1 MKRFYF
7 FIYLSALC
15 TSLYAQPASFED
27 LQLPEDSYWN
37 GSDGSGSFVCGNIT
51 FYNDYNAAWASWNG
65 FSYSNKTDV
74 TTPGYANQYSAI
86 TGSGH
91 NSENYA
97 VGFISGTTK
106 AELTTASTLSGF
118 YLTNSTYTYLS
129 MLNGD
134 AYSKKFGGEKGI
146 DPDYLKLTISGI
158 SETGETTGTVDFY
171 LADFRFDN
179 SFMDYIVN
187 EWTWVDLSTLGEVK
201 ELRFSLESSDVG
213 SWGMN
218 TPAYFCLD
226 DVNGEAPIDPL
237 AGKTI
242 ATMEDIGLATDSY
255 YDGSD
260 MAGGFTSGGFQFKNN
275 YNAEWFSWSGFA
287 ASTNTNTVTKG
298 WSNQFSSIAG
308 SGAQNTH
315 SYAVGFDFGD
325 MDVECSPQIIDGFY
339 ATNNAYTYWSIK
351 EGDAYAKKF
360 GGADGTDPDWLLLTI
375 EGFDSLQN
383 STGTVDFYLADF
395 RFTDDSKD
403 YILKT
408 WKYVDL
414 SSLGEVSKLHFSLS
428 SSDNGAWGMNSPAY
442 FCLDELNYRDQAPI
456 VINPVADI
464 GYSENPIRVFSVPVE
479 HIFTD
484 PDDADST
491 MVYSIEGIDN
501 PELVMATFVKLGKTE
516 ETLEQ
521 HIMVNITEGLT
532 GEAVITLGATS
543 NGKTTL
549 HSFKIVVSFPTSIE
563 LVDKAVISVYPN
575 PFANRLNISLPQGEG
590 NVVLYDIQGRIHY
603 EERFRNQTIME
614 INDLGF
620 LSPGIYFIN
629 VVTQDGKTTEKIV
642 KR

>member
-1 MKRFYF
+1 MKKFYF
-7 FIYLSALC
+7 FIFLSALS
-15 TSLYAQPASFED
+15 TSMHAQPASFDD
-27 LQLPEDSYWN
+27 LQLPENSYWN
-37 GSDGSGSFVCGNIT
+37 GSDGSGNFKSGNIT

-74 TTPGYANQYSAI
+74 TTPGYGNQYSAI
-86 TGSGH
+86 VGSGH
-91 NSENYA
+91 QSENYA
-97 VGFISGTTK
+97 TAFYSGMVK
-106 AELTTASTLSGF
+106 AELTNVGTITGL
-118 YLTNSTYTYLS
+118 YVTNCTYTYLS
-129 MLNGD
+129 MLYGD
-134 AYSKKFGGEKGI
+134 AYSKKFGGAKGNE
-146 DPDYLKLTISGI
+146 PDYLKLTIIGI
-158 SETGETTGTVDFY
+158 ATNGDTTGFVDFY

-179 SFMDYIVN
+179 SFVDYIVN

-287 ASTNTNTVTKG
+287 ASTSTNTVTKG